1 MKLNSSGRRYILR
14 GLACDGNQDYD
25 REYLK
30 KLEFTYKHFKNCRVF
45 TEEELEGIA
54 TFAGQAEFYL
64 MQNDAAKAKELIGR
78 VRDLLVERINQA
90 EKIK

>member
-1 MKLNSSGRRYILR
+1 MKLNYSGRRYILR
-14 GLACDGNQDYD
+14 GLAHDGDENYN

-45 TEEELEGIA
+45 TEEELEGLA
-54 TFAGQAEFYL
+54 AFADEAECYL
-64 MQNDAAKAKELIGR
+64 DHNDPALAKEFIR
-78 VRDLLVERINQA
+78 RIQTLLVERINQA